1 MNIQGWAE
9 IVVTIGLSIALG
21 WPLGIYMARVWQD
34 QPTWL
39 SPVMRP
45 VETVFYRLSGVD
57 KDKGQAALGYTLSF
71 LAFSAAAFVFLY
83 AILRLQ
89 GVLPLNPQHFAGM
102 APDLSFNTAISFVTN
117 TNWQFY
123 AGESAASNFTQM
135 AGLTV
140 QNFASAAATAM
151 PAAAEAKFCTVKP
164 AICDRWLAA
173 LSPE

>member
-57 KDKGQAALGYTLSF
+57 KDKGQTALGYTLSF

-102 APDLSFNTAISFVTN
+102 YRCQEAGYMTWRHPCPAKLTCPPCGHSGPVALLSVSASRKKLGRGRAWPAEMPARTSSRR
-117 TNWQFY
+117 WR
-123 AGESAASNFTQM
+123 AASM
-135 AGLTV
+135 
-140 QNFASAAATAM
+140 
-151 PAAAEAKFCTVKP
+151 
-164 AICDRWLAA
+164 
-173 LSPE
+173 